1 MTKKIFRSSFLAS
14 VLSLLACFVL
24 ILGVL
29 FGVFEHQLEKEL
41 ESEAEYI
48 SYAVEIDEEKFFS
61 EFSNRNQRVTLIAPD
76 GTVLDDTAA
85 DAKEMENHS
94 DRTEFQQAIKTGSGT
109 GTRYSKTCIEKTV
122 YYAKKLPDG
131 NVLRVSTKQY
141 TVVTIVLGLLQ
152 PLVYILLLAL
162 ALSAYLSYR
171 VGQSVLKPINEM
183 NLDYPEEC
191 WVYDEL
197 APFLHKIISQQRTI
211 RSQLEEAK
219 KKQKEFS
226 LITENMR
233 EGFLTIDKNAQLLSC
248 NTAALKLLDTTAQ
261 EGNVLTLNR
270 TEHFRTAVGEVLE
283 GKHAETMMHHEDCT
297 YQLIANPVFEKK
309 QVIGAV
315 IVIIDITESV
325 KRETIRREFTAN
337 VSHELKTPL
346 TSISGFAEL
355 MRTGT
360 VPEQDAINF
369 SNTIYAEAQRLITLV
384 NDIIHMSELEDN
396 QVSEPSEPVSLQTL
410 AKKITARLSES
421 AKKKQVTLNVI
432 GTDAWV
438 YGVPRILD
446 EMIDNLC
453 DNAIK
458 YNKENGSVTVE
469 TGEDQKH
476 AWISVC
482 DTGIGIP
489 ASQQERVFERFYR
502 VDKSRSKKEGGTGL
516 GLAIVKHGV
525 MYHHAEISLESKVGE
540 GTKITL
546 TFPKKE
552 TE

>member
-1 MTKKIFRSSFLAS
+1 MTKKIFRSSFLAT

-29 FGVFEHQLEKEL
+29 FGVFEEQLKKEL
-41 ESEAEYI
+41 RNEAEYI
-48 SYAVEIDEEKFFS
+48 SYAVEMDEKRFFS
-61 EFSNRNQRVTLIAPD
+61 EFSDRDQRVTLIAPD
-76 GTVLDDTAA
+76 GTVLEDTAA
-85 DAKEMENHS
+85 DAKSMENHA
-94 DRTEFQQAIKTGSGT
+94 DRAEVQEALKTGSGT
-109 GTRYSKTCIEKTV
+109 GVRYSKTCIEKTV

-131 NVLRVSTKQY
+131 DILRVSTKQY

-162 ALSAYLSYR
+162 ALSAYLSSK
-171 VGQSVLKPINEM
+171 VGKSVLKPINEM
-183 NLDYPEEC
+183 DLDYPEEC

-211 RSQLEEAK
+211 RGQLEEAK

-233 EGFLTIDKNAQLLSC
+233 EGFLTIDRNAQLLSC
-248 NTAALKLLDTTAQ
+248 NTAALTLLDTERK

-270 TEHFRTAVGEVLE
+270 TEHFRTAVGEVLS
-283 GKHAETMMHHEDCT
+283 GKHAETMMHHMDRT
-297 YQLIANPVFEKK
+297 YQLIANPVLEKK

-315 IVIIDITESV
+315 IVIVDVTESV
-325 KRETIRREFTAN
+325 KRESIRREFTAN

-360 VPEQDAINF
+360 VPPQDTIDF
-369 SNTIYAEAQRLITLV
+369 SNTIYQEAQRLITLV
-384 NDIIHMSELEDN
+384 NDIIHMSELEENSVPD
-396 QVSEPSEPVSLQTL
+396 QLEPVDLRSI
-410 AKKITARLSES
+410 AKEVTDRLSGS
-421 AKKKQVTLNVI
+421 AEKKQVTLKLS
-432 GTDAWV
+432 GTEAKV
-438 YGVPRILD
+438 LGVPRILD
-446 EMIDNLC
+446 EMVDNLC

-458 YNKENGSVTVE
+458 YNKLNGSVTVE
-469 TGEDQKH
+469 TGEDEKN
-476 AWISVC
+476 AWITVR

-516 GLAIVKHGV
+516 GLAIVKHGA
-525 MYHHAEISLESKVGE
+525 MYHHAEVTLQSKVGE
-540 GTKITL
+540 GTEITL
-546 TFPKKE
+546 TFPRKE
-552 TE
+552 TV